1 MARKFGLIGTDIKES
16 GSPSL
21 FKAAF
26 GGKYAY
32 DLLDGEN
39 FEELF
44 ERFKA
49 GYTAVNVTAPFK
61 VEAYRAAQEH
71 SEAAELCGAANMLIK
86 QSDGKILADNSD
98 FEGVTLSI
106 MSACA
111 VADIDADDE
120 DVFDDYISERTVLIA
135 GCGGAGMAAAAAA
148 VTMGYGKTILINR
161 DRTKAEAVKKHLA
174 EFYSDITDDEI
185 EVRPISEF
193 IASFNEADDVIYTI
207 PTAVFKS
214 EELGGCEGKMILEAN
229 YKTPCLEFLKDKC
242 TYISGLNWLFNQAA
256 VAYEAFT
263 GEEPDEEEMKK
274 VL

>member
-1 MARKFGLIGTDIKES
+1 MARKFGLIGTGISQS
-16 GSPSL
+16 GSPAL

-26 GGKYAY
+26 GGKYSY
-32 DLLDGEN
+32 DLLDGKN
-39 FEELF
+39 FPELL

-49 GYTAVNVTAPFK
+49 EYTAVNVTSPFK
-61 VEAYRAAQEH
+61 VQAFEAAQEF
-71 SEAAELCGAANMLIK
+71 SEAAQLCGAANMLIK
-86 QSDGKILADNSD
+86 LPDGKILADNSD

-111 VADIDADDE
+111 VADIDVDDE
-120 DVFDDYISERTVLIA
+120 EVFDDYISERTVLIA

-161 DRTKAEAVKKHLA
+161 DREKAEAVKKHLA
-174 EFYSDITDDEI
+174 DFYSDVADDEI

-193 IASFNEADDVIYTI
+193 TASFKEADDIIYTI
-207 PTAVFKS
+207 PTAVFKP
-214 EELGGCEGKMILEAN
+214 EELADCEGKMILEAN
-229 YKTPCLEFLKDKC
+229 YKTPCLEFLKEKC
-242 TYISGLNWLFNQAA
+242 TYISGLNWLFNQAV